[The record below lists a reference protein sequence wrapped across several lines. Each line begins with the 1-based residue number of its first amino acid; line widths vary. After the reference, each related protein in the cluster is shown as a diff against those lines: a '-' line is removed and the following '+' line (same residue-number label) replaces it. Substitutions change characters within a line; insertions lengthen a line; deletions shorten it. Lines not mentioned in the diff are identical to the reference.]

1 MAGRLVVMAACEN
14 GAAEGIVH
22 RDIDMAFVGED
33 SRVDLPVGESGME
46 RKGNVFVH
54 GLKSLKDEGV
64 TGGCGFNAMREGGVN
79 QVDKEGRQEESDVG
93 VVRVVRREKVG
104 TVGEGVRAGEEFAGD
119 VDHLEV
125 EVSEVDKP
133 THLVAVK
140 RLGLTEI
147 G

>member
-33 SRVDLPVGESGME
+33 SRVDLPVSEPGAEGK
-46 RKGNVFVH
+46 RNVLMH
-54 GLKSLKDEGV
+54 GLEGLKDKGV
-64 TGGCGFNAMREGGVN
+64 TCRCGFNAVGEGGVDEVN
-79 QVDKEGRQEESDVG
+79 KKGRREEGDVG
-93 VVRVVRREKVG
+93 VVGVICRE
-104 TVGEGVRAGEEFAGD
+104 EIRAAGKGIRSSEEFFGD
-119 VDHLEV
+119 MDHLEV